1 MCAPCSM
8 ASQSPDR
15 VHDTRT
21 APQQPSLSVPLL
33 LILAAC
39 SGFPP
44 FAIDTYL
51 PGLPQIAADLD
62 ATAAQV
68 QLTLTGFLLATAVG
82 QLLWGGLSDQLGRR
96 PVLLLG
102 IGVGVVSSLVCA
114 LTGSIWLLIVM
125 RTIQGLGT
133 GAVMVVA
140 RAIVA
145 DLSTGI
151 GAARAFSSL
160 SAVQSIAPV
169 LAPVMGGLLIG
180 PFGWRAAFWMLFVM
194 TVLMA
199 VAIALKVPE
208 TVSSPAGREGPHPL
222 RRFVADARWVLADRV
237 YVGAMI
243 TLVAGFGT
251 TFAYISGSPF
261 VLQNLMGF
269 SATGFSVIFVGTSAC
284 MVATVLVNRR
294 VVLTVAPSRIIRVG
308 FLGQLAG
315 VCTLAIGVL
324 VLDLSLVP
332 MIAGFVLVQAS
343 QALITSNCHAI
354 ALSRVAPRTGTGS
367 ALMGG
372 TQFAA
377 AAVVAPIVG
386 IAGEHTAAPMVGLMS
401 LTVVVCGVGV
411 LIVQRAVRA

>member
-1 MCAPCSM
+1 M
-8 ASQSPDR
+8 
-15 VHDTRT
+15 
-21 APQQPSLSVPLL
+21 SVPLL
-33 LILAAC
+33 IILAAC

-51 PGLPQIAADLD
+51 PGFPQIAADLD

-82 QLLWGGLSDQLGRR
+82 QLVWGGLSDQLGRR

-114 LTGSIWLLIVM
+114 LTGSIWLLIAM
-125 RTIQGLGT
+125 RTLQGLGT

-140 RAIVA
+140 RAVVA

-199 VAIALKVPE
+199 VAIVLKVPE
-208 TVSSPAGREGPHPL
+208 TVSSPTGRGRPNPL
-222 RRFVADARWVLADRV
+222 RRFLADARWVLDDRA

-284 MVATVLVNRR
+284 MVATIMVNRR
-294 VVLTVAPSRIIRVG
+294 VVLTVAPSRIIRFG
-308 FLGQLAG
+308 FLGQLTG
-315 VCTLAIGVL
+315 VSTLAVGAL
-324 VLDLSLVP
+324 ALDLSLAP

-377 AAVVAPIVG
+377 AAVVAPVVG
-386 IAGEHTAAPMVGLMS
+386 IAGEHTVVPMVGLMS
-401 LTVVVCGVGV
+401 LTVVLCGSGV
-411 LIVQRAVRA
+411 VIVQRAVRA